1 MRGGAIIAV
10 NKRETPV
17 KKIVL
22 ALIASVLAVSL
33 MATTASAKRHAD
45 PPTLKPDTLIIGMT
59 PPAPGFEV
67 GTFRGTTVNNPK
79 GMEVD
84 LGKAIAKKLGL
95 SKVEWYYLAS
105 FAKSYAPGPKP
116 YDIYF
121 GQMTI
126 TPERSKNI
134 DFSVPYIEADQGVL
148 VHKGLSPLPK
158 SIADLRKL
166 RLCAASGTTGA
177 TYIKVRI
184 KPTKPVLNP
193 TQTSVMFQQ
202 LKANQCDAV
211 VYDIPIIG
219 SQVASEPGKYGPI
232 VGRIVTSEKYGIA
245 FQKGSKLRVFVNP
258 VVKALLKDG
267 SIGKMQ
273 KKWLAADFAKLP
285 VFKP

>member
-1 MRGGAIIAV
+1 
-10 NKRETPV
+10 V
-17 KKIVL
+17 KKLVL
-22 ALIASVLAVSL
+22 ALLAGALATSL
-33 MATTASAKRHAD
+33 LATTAGAKHTAV
-45 PPTLKPDTLIIGMT
+45 PTIKPDTLIIGMT

-67 GTFRGTTVNNPK
+67 GRFKGTTVINPK

-84 LGKAIAKKLGL
+84 LGRAIAKKLGL
-95 SKVEWYYLAS
+95 SKVEWYYLSS

-126 TPERSKNI
+126 TPERAKNI

-158 SIADLRKL
+158 SIADLREL

-177 TYIKVRI
+177 TFIKVRI

-193 TQTSVMFQQ
+193 SQTSVMFQQ

-219 SQVASEPGKYGPI
+219 SQAASEPGKFGPI
-232 VGRIVTSEKYGIA
+232 VGRLVTNEKYGIA
-245 FQKGSKLRVFVNP
+245 FEKGSKLRAAVNP

-285 VFKP
+285 VFK